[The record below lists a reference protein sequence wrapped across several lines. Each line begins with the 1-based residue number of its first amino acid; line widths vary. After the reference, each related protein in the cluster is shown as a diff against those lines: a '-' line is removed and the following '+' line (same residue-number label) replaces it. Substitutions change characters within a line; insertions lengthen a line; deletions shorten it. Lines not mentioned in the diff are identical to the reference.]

1 MKKML
6 TLLIGLTLFST
17 QLNSAEFSGGIKV
30 GQGNLEAD
38 SKSVRTSNSRTTSSS
53 KDADSPFGA
62 LFLEATI
69 NSNLPFGLA
78 AGIEYIPFKAT
89 IDIDSNSGDFS
100 GEVKDHTTLYL
111 QASKEIQSGMKVL
124 GKVGYSFADIGSV
137 KSSTETLTSQDSSLE
152 GITLGLGVEK
162 DISSYIDYVRAGIDY
177 TEYDTVKASSSEKN
191 YTADAEATVFYI
203 SVGKRF

>member
-1 MKKML
+1 MKKV
-6 TLLIGLTLFST
+6 IGLILGFILVTF
-17 QLNSAEFSGGIKV
+17 QVNSAEFSGGVKI
-30 GQGNLEAD
+30 GHGTLEAD
-38 SKSVRTSNSRTTSSS
+38 SKSVRTSNSRTTNSS

-62 LFLEATI
+62 LFLEASFD
-69 NSNLPFGLA
+69 NNLPFGLA

-100 GEVKDHTTLYL
+100 GEVKDHTTLYV
-111 QASKEIQSGMKVL
+111 QASKEIQSGIKLL

-137 KSSTETLTSQDSSLE
+137 KSSTETLTSQDSSLD
-152 GITLGLGVEK
+152 GMTLGIGVEK
-162 DISSYIDYVRAGIDY
+162 DISSFIDYVRAGVDY

-203 SVGKRF
+203 SAGKRF